1 MKMHLMI
8 LGVVTSLLVVCMS
21 GCVDISDEEK
31 IIGIWDRV
39 NYDLKQTWE
48 FTREGNLTISG
59 SDLEMSYIFNNGS
72 LFTIV
77 PSIAYVDAYQYSFDG
92 NDVLIL
98 NFIPQQG
105 GISDPATGDPIN
117 IDDSSIMTEFIFHR
131 IS

>member
-48 FTREGNLTISG
+48 FTREGNLTVSG
-59 SDLEMSYIFNNGS
+59 TDLEIFYTFNNGS
-72 LFTIV
+72 LFTII
-77 PSIAYVDAYQYSFDG
+77 PSIDYVDAYKYRFDG

-98 NFIPQQG
+98 IPMG
-105 GISDPATGDPIN
+105 GISDADTGETTDT
-117 IDDSSIMTEFIFHR
+117 DTEFIFHR

>member
-48 FTREGNLTISG
+48 FTKEGNLTISG
-59 SDLEMSYIFNNGS
+59 TDLEIHYVFYNGS
-72 LFTIV
+72 LFTVI
-77 PSIAYVDAYQYSFDG
+77 PSIDYVDVYNYSFDG

-98 NFIPQQG
+98 NIIPMG
-105 GISDPATGDPIN
+105 GITDADSGEI
-117 IDDSSIMTEFIFHR
+117 IDTDNSSMITEFVFHR